1 MSAEVVCT
9 GDWRDTD
16 APNLDLQLVS
26 DRLGLCL
33 SLYGYEDWQVRR
45 SGGVKWLFR
54 SQNRQL
60 LENRQNVTQ
69 MEAENCQQ
77 MGERT
82 VYRTAYRASYQNTP
96 CIYRFSMVYFPKKGT
111 CVWMMLNGVAKK
123 MEEYG
128 AVFDQLIQ
136 DLVCLDPDLEPE
148 EETGGPSLAEQVG
161 AALGLEYEILHPQTS
176 DKELLRIWNMAAR
189 PGVQPLLLLPDEC
202 FFNAAPLPEYPQPGE
217 AGWPDGAEFLQKR
230 LEELKEGFAHSPEDQ
245 AVWQNIM
252 TPDTSGQMVA
262 ENHKLFVHWEE
273 VEKAGGLLLLKV
285 PAAHP
290 WDVFR
295 RVPFGGFNACPDNL
309 EQMAVC
315 RYWHN
320 GYGAVPILLGRDTL
334 QFYLRRQPSEQSL
347 YQLAC
352 EMFAFSED
360 LVFQG
365 VETVGALEPLLRG
378 SNFWFFWWD

>member
-9 GDWRDTD
+9 GDWRNTD

-33 SLYGYEDWQVRR
+33 SLYGYEDWQIRR
-45 SGGVKWLFR
+45 SGGAKWLFR

-77 MGERT
+77 MGEKT

-123 MEEYG
+123 MEEHG

-161 AALGLEYEILHPQTS
+161 AALGLEYEILPPQTS

-202 FFNAAPLPEYPQPGE
+202 FFNAAPLPEYPP
-217 AGWPDGAEFLQKR
+217 
-230 LEELKEGFAHSPEDQ
+230 
-245 AVWQNIM
+245 
-252 TPDTSGQMVA
+252 
-262 ENHKLFVHWEE
+262 
-273 VEKAGGLLLLKV
+273 AGGSRLAGRGRVSAKT
-285 PAAHP
+285 AGGTERR
-290 WDVFR
+290 FR
-295 RVPFGGFNACPDNL
+295 TQSGGSGSVAKHHDARYQRTNDCGEPKI
-309 EQMAVC
+309 VC
-315 RYWHN
+315 
-320 GYGAVPILLGRDTL
+320 ALG
-334 QFYLRRQPSEQSL
+334 
-347 YQLAC
+347 
-352 EMFAFSED
+352 
-360 LVFQG
+360 
-365 VETVGALEPLLRG
+365 
-378 SNFWFFWWD
+378 